1 MATATDPQT
10 ATLRV
15 LVVDDDEDLRL
26 LVATRMERHGHEVL
40 TARNGNEAL
49 AMARAAKPDVAIL
62 DVMMPELD
70 GFAVTRELRA
80 DDRTKDMTIVILS
93 GRAGAADR
101 EFALRS
107 GADDY
112 LLKPFD
118 PKELYSRVLG
128 AHGIEYPRA

>member
-1 MATATDPQT
+1 MATAADPQT

-26 LVATRMERHGHEVL
+26 LVATRMERHGHEVM
-40 TARNGNEAL
+40 TARNGTEAL

-62 DVMMPELD
+62 DVMMPEVD

-80 DDRTKDMTIVILS
+80 DERTKGMTIVILS

-101 EFALRS
+101 EFAFRS

-128 AHGIEYPRA
+128 AVGLE

>member
-1 MATATDPQT
+1 MATAADPQT

-26 LVATRMERHGHEVL
+26 LVATRMERHGHEVM
-40 TARNGNEAL
+40 TARNGTEAL

-80 DDRTKDMTIVILS
+80 DERTKDMTIVVLS

-101 EFALRS
+101 DFAFRS

-128 AHGIEYPRA
+128 AVGLD

>member
-26 LVATRMERHGHEVL
+26 LVATRMERHGHEVM
-40 TARNGNEAL
+40 TARNGTEAL

-80 DDRTKDMTIVILS
+80 DERTKDITIVVLS

-101 EFALRS
+101 DFAFRS

-128 AHGIEYPRA
+128 AVGLE

>member
-1 MATATDPQT
+1 MATAADPQT

-26 LVATRMERHGHEVL
+26 LVATRMERHGHEVM
-40 TARNGNEAL
+40 TARNGTEAL

-80 DDRTKDMTIVILS
+80 DERTKDITIVVLS

-101 EFALRS
+101 EFAFRS

-128 AHGIEYPRA
+128 AVGLA

>member
-1 MATATDPQT
+1 MATAADPQT

-26 LVATRMERHGHEVL
+26 LVATRMERHGHEVM
-40 TARNGNEAL
+40 TARNGSEAL

-70 GFAVTRELRA
+70 GFALSRELRA
-80 DDRTKDMTIVILS
+80 DERTKDITIVVLS

-101 EFALRS
+101 DFAFRS

-128 AHGIEYPRA
+128 AVGLE

>member
-1 MATATDPQT
+1 MATAADPQT

-15 LVVDDDEDLRL
+15 LVVDDDDDLRL

-80 DDRTKDMTIVILS
+80 DERTKDMTVVILS

-118 PKELYSRVLG
+118 PKDLYSRVLA
-128 AHGIEYPRA
+128 AHGIEYPA

>member
-1 MATATDPQT
+1 MTTATDPQT

-15 LVVDDDEDLRL
+15 LVVDDDDDLRL
-26 LVATRMERHGHEVL
+26 LVATRMERHGHEVM
-40 TARNGNEAL
+40 TARDGAEAL
-49 AMARAAKPDVAIL
+49 AMARAARPDVAIL

-70 GFAVTRELRA
+70 GFALTRELRA
-80 DDRTKDMTIVILS
+80 DERTKDITIVVLS

-101 EFALRS
+101 DFAFRS

-128 AHGIEYPRA
+128 AAGLE

>member
-1 MATATDPQT
+1 MATSAESQT

-26 LVATRMERHGHEVL
+26 LVATRMERHGHEVML
-40 TARNGNEAL
+40 ARNGAEAL

-70 GFAVTRELRA
+70 GFAVTREIRA
-80 DDRTKDMTIVILS
+80 DERTKAMTVVILS

-101 EFALRS
+101 DFAFRS

-128 AHGIEYPRA
+128 AVGLEN